1 VSPRK
6 TIVVVEDRETIRIM
20 VEETLSRRGFAVRA
34 CGTAAEGQ
42 RLLESVNADLLL
54 TDLQLPDGSGLDL
67 LVQGLAKN
75 PRLPVLV
82 MSAYGTISIAVEAM
96 KLGAYDFIT
105 KPFDTKHLVSLVGH
119 ALERRPLAADAPAKE
134 TQHEH
139 DAGGILGES
148 DAIHSVI
155 RQARKV
161 APSEATVL
169 ILGESGTGKEL
180 VARAIHRWSGR
191 SQGPLIPINCAAIPR
206 ELMEAELFGSE
217 KGSYTGALT
226 RKIGKI
232 EIACGGTFFLDEV
245 AELSGELQA
254 KLLRILQERT
264 FMRVGGTEEIHADI
278 RVVAATNKDLALQV
292 REGKFR
298 DDLYYRLNVFPIQVP
313 ALRERSEDILP
324 LAGEFA
330 RQAAKRLN
338 KKPVRISREAAE
350 ALARSSWPGNVRELE
365 NAIERAVILA
375 EGEEIRSCDLEGAGG
390 FGEGLA
396 HEPVPAGA
404 TLLEVGRHAQRRAE
418 ADAIKKA
425 LAQTEGNKT
434 EAARLLGV
442 SYKTLWSKLKEYEV
456 E

>member
-1 VSPRK
+1 
-6 TIVVVEDRETIRIM
+6 
-20 VEETLSRRGFAVRA
+20 
-34 CGTAAEGQ
+34 
-42 RLLESVNADLLL
+42 
-54 TDLQLPDGSGLDL
+54 
-67 LVQGLAKN
+67 
-75 PRLPVLV
+75 
-82 MSAYGTISIAVEAM
+82 
-96 KLGAYDFIT
+96 
-105 KPFDTKHLVSLVGH
+105 VGH

-134 TQHEH
+134 AQHEH

-232 EIACGGTFFLDEV
+232 ELACGGTFFLDEV

-298 DDLYYRLNVFPIQVP
+298 DDLYYRLNVFPILVP
-313 ALRERSEDILP
+313 ALRERACDILP

-390 FGEGLA
+390 FGEGFA